1 MYIVIIMT
9 LKHHRVIRLTCQP
22 SLTTLLDAL
31 QANMDRY
38 PMDILSIYR
47 CLSDVGKRHED
58 YIESLVPSLLK
69 LDKRYLP
76 KEANVEDL
84 MCKCNRNFWPFHPC

>member
-1 MYIVIIMT
+1 
-9 LKHHRVIRLTCQP
+9 
-22 SLTTLLDAL
+22 
-31 QANMDRY
+31 
-38 PMDILSIYR
+38 MDILSIYR

-69 LDKRYLP
+69 LDKRFLP

-84 MCKCNRNFWPFHPC
+84 MCKYSWDFLALRACELISFLH